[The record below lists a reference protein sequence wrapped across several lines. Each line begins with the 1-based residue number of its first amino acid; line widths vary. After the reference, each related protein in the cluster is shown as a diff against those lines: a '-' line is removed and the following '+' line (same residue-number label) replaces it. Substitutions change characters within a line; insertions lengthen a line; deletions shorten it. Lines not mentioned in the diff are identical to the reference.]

1 MTNRLVQLKSALR
14 AQNALMIEAQAE
26 ITRYLTK
33 EIKSAELVDRVIRLL
48 DGPQQRQAQQL
59 TRDALAERIA
69 AAAANLGR
77 AGAIAFSNEKLT
89 DAEIKTLEQVEI
101 GRARDTLPAEA
112 LDSLIR
118 WGLVKEAAGALMLT
132 QQGKWRLKVRR

>member
-1 MTNRLVQLKSALR
+1 
-14 AQNALMIEAQAE
+14 MIEAQAE

-33 EIKSAELVDRVIRLL
+33 EIESAELVDRVIRLL